1 VENNDV
7 RKLDRWL
14 RSWSRVRCVRAGRRL
29 LDVARSFG
37 HVDVVRLLET
47 HEHVNE
53 FVCATF
59 ASDVARI
66 MEVLALGEG
75 TGGWTDMASADEH
88 THTHTHARTH
98 ARTHTHTHGGLEAEP
113 TAPTPIH
120 THTDTT

>member
-1 VENNDV
+1 M

-75 TGGWTDMASADEH
+75 TGGWTDMASAD
-88 THTHTHARTH
+88 THT
-98 ARTHTHTHGGLEAEP
+98 RTHTHTGVWRRSRPHQPLS
-113 TAPTPIH
+113 PTPLVK
-120 THTDTT
+120 THLICTNFRSDL